1 MLGENAG
8 WLIGFGVAFAI
19 IVVVV
24 VIVASILALANK
36 IGKQAR
42 AAIDALDQ
50 GRANTLPLWDL
61 HHTNEAA
68 KGILEDAQK
77 ARKHLEAQP

>member
-1 MLGENAG
+1 MLAENTG
-8 WLIGFGVAFAI
+8 WLVGFAVAFAI

-42 AAIDALDQ
+42 EAIRALEQ
-50 GRANTLPLWDL
+50 GRVNTQPLWDL
-61 HHTNEAA
+61 HHTNESLKA
-68 KGILEDAQK
+68 ILDDAQ
-77 ARKHLEAQP
+77 RVRETVEAQR